1 MPTSE
6 QLTTPYQSETECCR
20 CQNRKLGTRRD
31 NTANHMTHGGVET
44 ASQRHRLELSWFFP
58 LLSADLAVVASTAC
72 SQTMACQIRT
82 SFVCLHLI
90 HPVPVASSFSFTAD
104 FVSLYSLFC
113 SLICKTNPPG
123 QSGGWKSGVGLGV
136 SGTLPPLVHLSF
148 GRLPEPGPMAA
159 ELGWGF
165 SSSASLNWGAAG

>member
-31 NTANHMTHGGVET
+31 GTSNHMTHGSVET

-58 LLSADLAVVASTAC
+58 LLSADLVAVASTAT

-82 SFVCLHLI
+82 SFVCLHLT
-90 HPVPVASSFSFTAD
+90 HPVPATSSFSFTAD
-104 FVSLYSLFC
+104 FVSLYSLIC
-113 SLICKTNPPG
+113 SSLWETNTPG

-136 SGTLPPLVHLSF
+136 SGTLPSLVQLSF
-148 GRLPEPGPMAA
+148 GCLPE
-159 ELGWGF
+159 LGARRQQ
-165 SSSASLNWGAAG
+165 S